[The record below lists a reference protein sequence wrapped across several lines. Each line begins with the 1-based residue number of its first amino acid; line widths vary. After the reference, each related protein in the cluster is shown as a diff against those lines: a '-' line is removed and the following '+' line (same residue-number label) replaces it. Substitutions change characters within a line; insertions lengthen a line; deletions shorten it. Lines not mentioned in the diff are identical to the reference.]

1 MTFKKNLFPNLNE
14 KYFFTNNYYHN
25 FIKKANSLSRNTIVI
40 NTMRAA
46 ILGATLYMGYMH
58 TPKEKKDF
66 SNFRISE
73 LMFKAIGPII
83 ERTY

>member
-1 MTFKKNLFPNLNE
+1 
-14 KYFFTNNYYHN
+14 
-25 FIKKANSLSRNTIVI
+25 
-40 NTMRAA
+40 MRAA